1 MSHHDQ
7 PLGQVLR
14 QGEQWGLR
22 YERLLHHP
30 PERVWKALTES
41 EDLRHWMPCDIVG
54 ERRGGADIDLV
65 FWPDHVERYSIEEPV
80 THGKI
85 LTWDPHRVF
94 EWTWD
99 TDVLHWELAPVE
111 GGTLLTLTTWF
122 GRDVEIAKDAAAGY
136 HVCLDQLIELL
147 DEGSTGP
154 LVDADVHRWEHE
166 YAEAVARV
174 G

>member
-14 QGEQWGLR
+14 QGDKWGLR

-30 PERVWKALTES
+30 PERVWRSLTES
-41 EDLRHWMPCDIVG
+41 GDLRHWMPCDIVG
-54 ERRGGADIDLV
+54 ERREGADIDLV

-80 THGKI
+80 THGQI

-99 TDVLHWELAPVE
+99 TDVLRWELEPVE
-111 GGTLLTLTTWF
+111 GGTLLTLTTWL
-122 GRDVEIAKDAAAGY
+122 GKDVDVAKDAAAGY
-136 HVCLDQLIELL
+136 HVCLDQLIDLL

-154 LVDADVHRWEHE
+154 LVDADVRRWERE
-166 YAEAVARV
+166 YGEAVARV